1 MRSTQPNPNPSLS
14 PNNNLPTVRVTRP
27 LSVQEPE
34 EKKEK
39 IQDSDGVDAKARRH
53 LHLISS
59 RTLVSSRLVSCGLA
73 APVLSATDRE
83 IPEVYHEISS
93 NTGEIS
99 RERDRRGAFEWCGA
113 MRWEIRDPSRLV
125 SLWIDCDVITPL
137 IHALFFQ
144 RLVSFGQRVSD
155 SVV

>member
-1 MRSTQPNPNPSLS
+1 M
-14 PNNNLPTVRVTRP
+14 
-27 LSVQEPE
+27 
-34 EKKEK
+34 
-39 IQDSDGVDAKARRH
+39 
-53 LHLISS
+53 
-59 RTLVSSRLVSCGLA
+59 
-73 APVLSATDRE
+73 LSATDRE

-113 MRWEIRDPSRLV
+113 MRREIRDPSRLV